1 MKAAYSTNI
10 GKRNNNED
18 SMFIPRENLPLAA
31 VADGMGGH
39 NAGEIAS
46 HMAIDV
52 VSEFIVQADLALPSA
67 ALRGAIETA
76 NRNIYAHAVNS
87 NVYAGMGTTITAA
100 LIGEHVVVANVGDSR
115 AYLFSNGE
123 LKRVTRDHSLVEELM
138 LRGEISPEQAAHH
151 PQRNI
156 ITRALGADS
165 DVDVDLF
172 ELDWAKGDMLMLCTD
187 GLSAMLEEGNMIQIL
202 SSEAP
207 LETKCDELCESALE
221 NGGRDNITVILLL
234 NEGGGHG

>member
-52 VSEFIVQADLALPSA
+52 VSEFIAQADFDLPSA
-67 ALRGAIETA
+67 ALREAVETA
-76 NRNIYAHAVNS
+76 NRSIYTHAGHGGGC
-87 NVYAGMGTTITAA
+87 AGMGTTITAA
-100 LIGEHVVVANVGDSR
+100 LIGERIVVANVGDSR
-115 AYLFSNGE
+115 AYLFSDGK

-156 ITRALGADS
+156 ITRALGAES
-165 DVDVDLF
+165 GVDVDIF
-172 ELDWAKGDMLMLCTD
+172 ELDWAAGDILMLCTD
-187 GLSAMLEEGNMIQIL
+187 GLSATLEEDEMIQIL
-202 SSEAP
+202 SDKAQI
-207 LETKCDELCESALE
+207 
-221 NGGRDNITVILLL
+221 GRAHV
-234 NEGGGHG
+234 